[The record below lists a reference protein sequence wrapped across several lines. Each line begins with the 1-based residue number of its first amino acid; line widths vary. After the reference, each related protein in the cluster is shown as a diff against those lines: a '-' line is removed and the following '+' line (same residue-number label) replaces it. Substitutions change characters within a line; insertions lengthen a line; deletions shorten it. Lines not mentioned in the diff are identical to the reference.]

1 MTSRRRFIRSCAA
14 GVLAAGGS
22 RLLASCAERRP
33 LLPGLESELNIYNWS
48 DYIGVETIANFE
60 FETGVRVTY
69 DTYESNEE
77 LAAKLLAG
85 ASGYDL
91 CVPSG
96 YILPVLREAGLL
108 QPLDTAA
115 LEGWSNLGET
125 FTERVEAEGKTW
137 GMPWQWGMTGIAY
150 RRDLVPAPVSWEVF
164 QQPGDASGRITMLD
178 DGREVIGAMLK
189 LRGHSLN
196 ATDLALL
203 AAAARDAIIAKKHLA
218 AFVSAPVKGQLVAGD
233 IVMSQLW
240 NGDTRQAQAENP
252 AIDFVLPREGSL
264 IYTDYMAMLATAPHP
279 AAARA
284 FLAYVLRP
292 DVAAGISEATG
303 YGSPNRAA
311 IERMRDP
318 VPFPTEAQLAMLEYQ
333 TDLGPAAQLWDRTWT
348 EIRAAAAN

>member
-1 MTSRRRFIRSCAA
+1 MSSRRRFMRTGAA
-14 GVLAAGGS
+14 AVLAAGGA
-22 RLLASCAERRP
+22 RWLASCAERRP
-33 LLPGLESELNIYNWS
+33 LQPGLEPELNISNRS
-48 DYIGVETIANFE
+48 DYVGLETIANFE

-77 LAAKLLAG
+77 MAAKLLAG

-91 CVPSG
+91 CVPSS
-96 YILPVLREAGLL
+96 YLLPLLRESKLL
-108 QPLDTAA
+108 QPLDPAA
-115 LEGWSNLGET
+115 LEGWSNLGEA
-125 FTERVEAEGKTW
+125 FTTRAEADGKTW

-150 RRDLVPAPVSWEVF
+150 RRDLVPPPDSWEVF
-164 QQPGDASGRITMLD
+164 LQPGEASGRITMLD

-196 ATDLALL
+196 STDPALL
-203 AAAARDAIIAKKHLA
+203 AGAARDALVAKKHLA

-252 AIDFVLPREGSL
+252 AIAFALPREGSL
-264 IYTDYMAMLATAPHP
+264 IYTDYMVMPASAPHP

-284 FLAYVLRP
+284 FLAHVLRP

-311 IERMRDP
+311 LEHMRDP
-318 VPFPTEAQLAMLEYQ
+318 VPFPTEAQLAALEYQ

-348 EIRAAAAN
+348 EIRAAGAP

>member
-1 MTSRRRFIRSCAA
+1 MSSRRRFLRSGAA
-14 GVLAAGGS
+14 AMLAAGGA

-33 LLPGLESELNIYNWS
+33 LLPGLEPELNIYNWS
-48 DYIGVETIANFE
+48 DYIGLETIAGFE

-77 LAAKLLAG
+77 MAAKLMAG

-91 CVPSG
+91 CVPSS
-96 YILPVLREAGLL
+96 YLVPMLREAGLL
-108 QPLDTAA
+108 LPLDPAS
-115 LEGWSNLGET
+115 LEGWANLGET
-125 FTERVEAEGKTW
+125 FTSRVEAGGRTW

-150 RRDLVPAPVSWEVF
+150 RRDLVPPPVSWEVF

-178 DGREVIGAMLK
+178 DGREVIGSMLK

-196 ATDLALL
+196 TTDPALL
-203 AAAARDAIIAKKHLA
+203 SAAARDAIIAKPHLA
-218 AFVSAPVKGQLVAGD
+218 AFVSAPVKGQLIAGD

-252 AIDFVLPREGSL
+252 AIDFVMPREGSL
-264 IYTDYMAMLATAPHP
+264 IWTDYLALLASAPHP

-303 YGSPNRAA
+303 YGTPNRAA
-311 IERMRDP
+311 LQRLRDP

-333 TDLGPAAQLWDRTWT
+333 VDLGSAAQLWDRTWT
-348 EIRAAAAN
+348 EIRAAEAS